1 MSWVSAVGSL
11 FSSAGNYASAERS
24 WKHQKEYAQ
33 NAHQWEVEDL
43 KKAGL
48 NPILSAGGSGAPM
61 TSAPMAHYE
70 NPLTEWSATKLAKKQ
85 ADADIKQ
92 KESNSRV
99 QNATADQVIQQT
111 GLERDVFAHRVRE
124 AKAHADIAEQ
134 NLRNLK
140 EMPAVYRSQVYSNN
154 SAGRRNE
161 VDSRRGE
168 AEMPFWETAGEVVH
182 SAVDYGKRFVK
193 GLFDDDKPK
202 KIDNSY
208 SRRSGFI
215 AHLDRG
221 GTVANYK

>member
-1 MSWVSAVGSL
+1 MSWASAVGSI
-11 FSSAGNYASAERS
+11 FSSAANYAAAERS

-33 NAHQWEVEDL
+33 HAHQWEVEDL

-61 TSAPMAHYE
+61 TSAPMAHFE
-70 NPLTEWSATKLAKKQ
+70 NPLSEWSATKLAKKQ
-85 ADADIKQ
+85 ANADIAQ
-92 KESNSRV
+92 KESSSRV
-99 QNATADQVIQQT
+99 QNATADSVIQQT
-111 GLERDVFAHRVRE
+111 GLERDVYAHKVRE

-168 AEMPFWETAGEVVH
+168 LELPWFQNLGEALN
-182 SAVDYGKRFVK
+182 SAKQYVESKFENYNKFKQLQKDFR
-193 GLFDDDKPK
+193 DSK
-202 KIDNSY
+202 KSY
-208 SRRSGFI
+208 SDYLHGF
-215 AHLDRG
+215 G
-221 GTVANYK
+221 GIYD

>member
-1 MSWVSAVGSL
+1 MSWASAVGSI
-11 FSSAGNYASAERS
+11 FSSAANYAAAERS

-61 TSAPMAHYE
+61 TSAPQAHFE
-70 NPLTEWSATKLAKKQ
+70 NPLSEWSATKLAKKQ
-85 ADADIKQ
+85 ANADIAQ
-92 KESNSRV
+92 KESSSRV
-99 QNATADQVIQQT
+99 QNATADSVIQQT
-111 GLERDVFAHRVRE
+111 GLARDVYAHKVRE

-168 AEMPFWETAGEVVH
+168 AEMPFWETAGEAVH
-182 SAVDYGKRFVK
+182 SATSFGKKFISN
-193 GLFDDDKPK
+193 LFSDEK
-202 KIDNSY
+202 K
-208 SRRSGFI
+208 R
-215 AHLDRG
+215 
-221 GTVANYK
+221 

>member
-1 MSWVSAVGSL
+1 MSWASAVGSI
-11 FSSAGNYASAERS
+11 FSSAANYASGERS

-61 TSAPMAHYE
+61 TSAPMAHFE
-70 NPLTEWSATKLAKKQ
+70 NPLSEWSATKLAKKQ
-85 ADADIKQ
+85 ANADIAQ
-92 KESNSRV
+92 KESSSRV

-124 AKAHADIAEQ
+124 AKANADIAEQ

-168 AEMPFWETAGEVVH
+168 FELPWFQSAGEALNSAKQYVV
-182 SAVDYGKRFVK
+182 SKFEDY
-193 GLFDDDKPK
+193 K
-202 KIDNSY
+202 KHKQLQKDFKDSKKSY
-208 SRRSGFI
+208 SDYLKGF
-215 AHLDRG
+215 G
-221 GTVANYK
+221 GIYD